1 MCEPLHTSLL
11 VQKMQGALSF
21 SANRSSFPIGQLLL
35 GDLSKTVVVVG
46 NAPHDRPCG
55 LVGHLIGNC
64 ASFLCTKAPMFRI
77 PETNF
82 LHGITSHQL
91 AGSGGL
97 LSPSPPTEK
106 AAAARLL
113 LRVLGQL
120 VVDGPH
126 IADRTATLVLRA
138 AKPEPC
144 LDVAVQLKEHS
155 PSIAVVL
162 PVDVHTPLRYF
173 EKGGTIH
180 TQATR

>member
-1 MCEPLHTSLL
+1 LPLCVTGRAEPSLKLLRSSL
-11 VQKMQGALSF
+11 VQSAFFGQRSVLSF
-21 SANRSSFPIGQLLL
+21 IANRSSFLIGELLL
-35 GDLSKTVVVVG
+35 GKLNETVVVQG
-46 NAPHDRPCG
+46 NAPHNRPG
-55 LVGHLIGNC
+55 FLVVHLIGNC
-64 ASFLCTKAPMFRI
+64 ASFLCTKAPMVRV

-144 LDVAVQLKEHS
+144 L
-155 PSIAVVL
+155 
-162 PVDVHTPLRYF
+162 
-173 EKGGTIH
+173 
-180 TQATR
+180 